1 MGSNGVRR
9 LLVGAAL
16 VVAIAGASGT
26 AVLFSGG
33 DSSHDGA
40 SASAG
45 ASSTTHRS
53 TSTSTSTT
61 TTTTSTT
68 TTTTTAPPVEQAAPV
83 PEPAPAPA
91 PAPEPAPAP
100 PAAAPMCS
108 GGAGGTAGAVL
119 ATMNGDRAANG
130 LGSLCWNSQLGG
142 IAQSWAQWMANNQ
155 SLSHQNLDAVL
166 AGTSFMTMGENLLV
180 GPAGMDAGSMEAAWM
195 GSGAHRAN
203 ILGPFSAAGVGIAQG
218 ADGQWWIAVEFGG

>member
-1 MGSNGVRR
+1 MGSNRVRR
-9 LLVGAAL
+9 LLVGGAL

-33 DSSHDGA
+33 DSPRDEV
-40 SASAG
+40 SAGG
-45 ASSTTHRS
+45 ASSSPHRS
-53 TSTSTSTT
+53 S
-61 TTTTSTT
+61 TTTSTSSTTTST
-68 TTTTTAPPVEQAAPV
+68 TTTTTAPPVEPAAPA
-83 PEPAPAPA
+83 PEPAPAPAPA

-100 PAAAPMCS
+100 AAAPVCS

-119 ATMNGDRAANG
+119 AAMNGDRGASG

-155 SLSHQNLDAVL
+155 SLSHQDLNSVL
-166 AGTSFMTMGENLLV
+166 AGTSFSTMGENLLV
-180 GPAGMDAGSMEAAWM
+180 GPAGMDAGQMEAAWM

-203 ILGPFSAAGVGIAQG
+203 ILGPFSAAGVGIAQS

>member
-1 MGSNGVRR
+1 VGSNGIRR
-9 LLVGAAL
+9 LLVGGAL

-45 ASSTTHRS
+45 ASSTTRRS
-53 TSTSTSTT
+53 PTTSTSTSTT
-61 TTTTSTT
+61 TTST
-68 TTTTTAPPVEQAAPV
+68 TTTTTAPPVEQAAPA

-91 PAPEPAPAP
+91 PEPERAPAPA

-119 ATMNGDRAANG
+119 GAMNGDRAANG
-130 LGSLCWNSQLGG
+130 LGSLCWNSQLGA
-142 IAQSWAQWMANNQ
+142 IAQGWAQWMANNQ
-155 SLSHQNLDAVL
+155 SLSHQDLNSVL

-180 GPAGMDAGSMEAAWM
+180 GPAGMDAGTMEATWM

-203 ILGPFSAAGVGIAQG
+203 ILGPFSAAGVGIAQSS
-218 ADGQWWIAVEFGG
+218 DGQWWIAVEFGG